1 MPGTT
6 GQLRRSWCVSVAIGF
21 GALVLRPILFAIVVT
36 SLGCLGVSRQDG
48 TTNHGT
54 RHGYGIGETGKFAET
69 NYSLFGNWNAAHLGK
84 PGAKIYCRN
93 VGAQCQRQSNKL
105 GRTFPAK
112 EQSTDSSGRNGPNQV
127 AAALKVAGAKLCSLG
142 QRKLH
147 MASRRE
153 RLAKQMEALQEE
165 SKLDDELQVAQQ
177 SLENITTAYA
187 NQVVRGISGR

>member
-1 MPGTT
+1 MQPTLENPVQKLTAGTL
-6 GQLRRSWCVSVAIGF
+6 GLSARGS
-21 GALVLRPILFAIVVT
+21 PT
-36 SLGCLGVSRQDG
+36 SLEGLSQP
-48 TTNHGT
+48 
-54 RHGYGIGETGKFAET
+54 KSKA
-69 NYSLFGNWNAAHLGK
+69 
-84 PGAKIYCRN
+84 
-93 VGAQCQRQSNKL
+93 
-105 GRTFPAK
+105 
-112 EQSTDSSGRNGPNQV
+112 DSFGRNGPNQV
-127 AAALKVAGAKLCSLG
+127 AAELKVAGAKLCSWG